1 MFCDSPLC
9 FCNMCLLDHSKFGS
23 SVVLPHFLQAILSLS
38 LPISLCTISFQG
50 LLTII
55 LDTLW
60 QKLKIYLVCFLW
72 FTPRVSLFF
81 RYFESTVKNY
91 IYSNSTF
98 LTQHKSKCKLDVIFA
113 SLFLSYL
120 HLWCFVHSTRQD
132 FAWKFGRQSCDR
144 HLEFGIFAPF
154 HPFIF

>member
-1 MFCDSPLC
+1 MFTGS
-9 FCNMCLLDHSKFGS
+9 FKVWIISCLTSFS
-23 SVVLPHFLQAILSLS
+23 TILSLS

-72 FTPRVSLFF
+72 FTPWVSLFF

-113 SLFLSYL
+113 SLFCLIYIFGVLYIVLDKIL
-120 HLWCFVHSTRQD
+120 HENLADNLVI
-132 FAWKFGRQSCDR
+132 
-144 HLEFGIFAPF
+144 GI
-154 HPFIF
+154 

>member
-1 MFCDSPLC
+1 MFTGSFKVCIIS
-9 FCNMCLLDHSKFGS
+9 CLTSFS
-23 SVVLPHFLQAILSLS
+23 TILSLS

-72 FTPRVSLFF
+72 FTPWVSLFF

-113 SLFLSYL
+113 SLFCLIYIFGVLYIVLDKIL
-120 HLWCFVHSTRQD
+120 HENLADNLVI
-132 FAWKFGRQSCDR
+132 
-144 HLEFGIFAPF
+144 GI
-154 HPFIF
+154 

>member
-1 MFCDSPLC
+1 MFTGS
-9 FCNMCLLDHSKFGS
+9 FKVWIISCLTSFS
-23 SVVLPHFLQAILSLS
+23 TILSLS

-113 SLFLSYL
+113 SLFCLIYIFGVLYILDKIL
-120 HLWCFVHSTRQD
+120 HENLADNLVI
-132 FAWKFGRQSCDR
+132 
-144 HLEFGIFAPF
+144 GI
-154 HPFIF
+154 

>member
-38 LPISLCTISFQG
+38 LPISLHNFISG
-50 LLTII
+50 V
-55 LDTLW
+55 TLW

-120 HLWCFVHSTRQD
+120 HLWCFVHTRQD

>member
-1 MFCDSPLC
+1 MFTGS
-9 FCNMCLLDHSKFGS
+9 FKVWIISCLTSFS
-23 SVVLPHFLQAILSLS
+23 TILSLS